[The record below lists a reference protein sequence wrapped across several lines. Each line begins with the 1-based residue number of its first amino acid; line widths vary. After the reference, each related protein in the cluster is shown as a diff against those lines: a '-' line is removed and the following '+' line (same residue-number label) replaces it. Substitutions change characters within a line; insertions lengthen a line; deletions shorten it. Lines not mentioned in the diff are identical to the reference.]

1 MENYL
6 FYFKTSKTNNI
17 KKLFEV
23 LKEIV
28 QTDYILIISP
38 DGIRMNKED
47 LLTMN
52 VVSMKL
58 EASDFEEYYCNE
70 KVFVM
75 LNSKPVYIVTKTVL
89 NTDIISFYITKDDP
103 WKLQIC
109 NTDKTGETESI
120 SKITRLDCENQ
131 KEMRIADITG
141 YNTTKILSSKF
152 NKICKDFNNL
162 LSDHIII
169 TDNDTNITFSCITDE
184 YIQNVVIRQ
193 EPDTLNKK
201 LMNKVSGKYRLK
213 SIIPFIKGVNLTD
226 NDNNVIKL
234 HITNTKLLVIQ
245 YNIGCLG
252 NIRLIT
258 REYTK

>member
-1 MENYL
+1 MDDYL

-28 QTDYILIISP
+28 QKDYILIITE

-47 LLTMN
+47 LITMN
-52 VVSMKL
+52 VISMKL
-58 EASDFEEYYCNE
+58 EASDFEEYYCKE
-70 KVFVM
+70 KIHVM
-75 LNSKPVYIVTKTVL
+75 LNSKPVYIITKTVL
-89 NTDIISFYITKDDP
+89 NTDIISFYIKKDDP
-103 WKLQIC
+103 WKLKIC
-109 NTDKTGETESI
+109 NTDKSGEIESI
-120 SKITRLDCENQ
+120 SDITRLDCENQ
-131 KEMRIADITG
+131 KEIRIADITG

-169 TDNDTNITFSCITDE
+169 TDNEDRITFSCVTDE
-184 YIQNVVIRQ
+184 YTQSVVIKQQIDKNHR
-193 EPDTLNKK
+193 KI
-201 LMNKVSGKYRLK
+201 MNNISGKYRLK

-234 HITNTKLLVIQ
+234 HITNTRLLVIQ